1 MRAAQSCPLFNV
13 NLASWNVARVLDAS
27 TMFNYASGNR
37 PPNNPFR
44 SSFSQLIAEA
54 LVLFARAT
62 IRRRADQCG
71 YRDGRAWIL
80 NALEAYISSNALRFS
95 IRVGRSACTKS
106 FVSAAFNQ
114 NIAVWNVASAV
125 RRPRACPTVTL
136 DLPHPTP
143 PHPTVGDIS
152 AHKALPTDR

>member
-62 IRRRADQCG
+62 IRRRADQCD

-95 IRVGRSACTKS
+95 IRVGRSACPKGIGLRS
-106 FVSAAFNQ
+106 VQ
-114 NIAVWNVASAV
+114 PEHRGVE
-125 RRPRACPTVTL
+125 RRLCGAP
-136 DLPHPTP
+136 
-143 PHPTVGDIS
+143 VGLEP
-152 AHKALPTDR
+152 ALPYP